1 MLQSPPDE
9 VAISTSHS
17 KIPTPVKD
25 GSTPETTDVT
35 AFHAPAEPVKVELD
49 AWHGRP

>member
-9 VAISTSHS
+9 G
-17 KIPTPVKD
+17 PVKD

-35 AFHAPAEPVKVELD
+35 AFPAPAEPVKVKLD